1 MPTYAIGDVQGCFQ
15 PLCGLLEQ
23 IEFDAARDRLWFVG
37 DLVNRG
43 PDSLAT
49 LRFVKGLGQAA
60 VCVLGNHD
68 LHLVAVAEGHAKLRK
83 DDTLEPTLE
92 APDRDGLLAWLR
104 SRPLMHAEGEFAMVH
119 AGLLPAWTI
128 SRALDLAHEV
138 EEELRAPTYDSL
150 LARMYGN
157 EPSRWSEKLAGYA
170 RLRVIVNA
178 MTRMRVCTRDGSMDL
193 RYKGDS
199 AELPAGLLPWFA
211 VPARASR
218 GSTAHLRTLV
228 SVGSGPRAGR
238 DWTGYRMSVGA
249 EAVGAAPGRSP
260 TVPALLPGRGSPRA
274 VGDRS
279 PPSHARCRGASC
291 RARPLCRRKSPPP
304 ATSVVPGSDVSTPTG
319 SAYPHRTHPDPHYRR
334 HGRSAVS
341 ITTTRAPAPSAGWN
355 REAWNGL
362 SSVPS
367 VVVPSGNTAT
377 CSPRVSASTIAR
389 LVRIV
394 SCRFWRSMK
403 IVPAPDTRNPT
414 TGQRRMSDFATKRTG
429 TTELTTQMS
438 SQDTWLLTISVGAW
452 PDGSE
457 PCTLHAQV
465 QHVQELAA
473 TSA

>member
-15 PLCGLLEQ
+15 PLCKLLGQ
-23 IEFDAARDRLWFVG
+23 IEFDAKRDRLWFVG

-68 LHLVAVAEGHAKLRK
+68 LHLVAVAEGHAKLRR

-92 APDRDGLLAWLR
+92 APDRDALLAWLR

-138 EEELRAPTYDSL
+138 EEELRAPTYGSL

-218 GSTAHLRTLV
+218 GSTVIFGHWSALGLVLEPDVIGLDTGCLWGRKLSALRLEDLRLFQL
-228 SVGSGPRAGR
+228 SCR
-238 DWTGYRMSVGA
+238 DA
-249 EAVGAAPGRSP
+249 AAPG
-260 TVPALLPGRGSPRA
+260 
-274 VGDRS
+274 
-279 PPSHARCRGASC
+279 
-291 RARPLCRRKSPPP
+291 
-304 ATSVVPGSDVSTPTG
+304 
-319 SAYPHRTHPDPHYRR
+319 
-334 HGRSAVS
+334 
-341 ITTTRAPAPSAGWN
+341 
-355 REAWNGL
+355 
-362 SSVPS
+362 
-367 VVVPSGNTAT
+367 
-377 CSPRVSASTIAR
+377 
-389 LVRIV
+389 
-394 SCRFWRSMK
+394 
-403 IVPAPDTRNPT
+403 
-414 TGQRRMSDFATKRTG
+414 QRR
-429 TTELTTQMS
+429 
-438 SQDTWLLTISVGAW
+438 
-452 PDGSE
+452 
-457 PCTLHAQV
+457 
-465 QHVQELAA
+465 
-473 TSA
+473 